1 MKFVL
6 ITGPQAVGKMT
17 VWQELSKITGLKLL
31 HNHMTIE
38 VLTKIFD
45 YDKNAFRKLNEEFRK
60 AIFEEYSASNEKG
73 LIFTTT
79 WEFDRKDEWNRIYS
93 YFDIFKKHNAE
104 IYIVELEA
112 TLEERL
118 KRNITEN
125 RLNHK
130 ASKRD
135 LEWSKNDVLKSEE
148 KYRFNSK
155 DGEIKEKNYIKI
167 NNEKISAEDTAK
179 IIKEKFEL

>member
-1 MKFVL
+1 M
-6 ITGPQAVGKMT
+6 
-17 VWQELSKITGLKLL
+17 
-31 HNHMTIE
+31 
-38 VLTKIFD
+38 
-45 YDKNAFRKLNEEFRK
+45 
-60 AIFEEYSASNEKG
+60 
-73 LIFTTT
+73 
-79 WEFDRKDEWNRIYS
+79 
-93 YFDIFKKHNAE
+93 
-104 IYIVELEA
+104 
-112 TLEERL
+112 L

-125 RLNHK
+125 RLNYK

>member
-1 MKFVL
+1 M
-6 ITGPQAVGKMT
+6 
-17 VWQELSKITGLKLL
+17 
-31 HNHMTIE
+31 
-38 VLTKIFD
+38 
-45 YDKNAFRKLNEEFRK
+45 
-60 AIFEEYSASNEKG
+60 
-73 LIFTTT
+73 
-79 WEFDRKDEWNRIYS
+79 
-93 YFDIFKKHNAE
+93 
-104 IYIVELEA
+104 
-112 TLEERL
+112 L

-125 RLNHK
+125 RLNYK

-179 IIKEKFEL
+179 IIKGKFEL

>member
-6 ITGPQAVGKMT
+6 TTGPQAVGKMT
-17 VWQELSKITGLKLL
+17 VRQELSK
-31 HNHMTIE
+31 
-38 VLTKIFD
+38 
-45 YDKNAFRKLNEEFRK
+45 
-60 AIFEEYSASNEKG
+60 NEKG

-179 IIKEKFEL
+179 IIKGKFEL

>member
-17 VWQELSKITGLKLL
+17 VGQELSKITGLKLL

-45 YDKNAFRKLNEEFRK
+45 YDKSSFRKLNEEFRK
-60 AIFEEYSASNEKG
+60 LIFEEYSTSNEKG

-79 WEFDRKDEWNRIYS
+79 WEFDQEEEWSRIYG
-93 YFDIFKKHNAE
+93 YFDIFKKHNAD

-112 TLEERL
+112 NLEERL

-125 RLNHK
+125 RLEHK

-135 LEWSKNDVLKSEE
+135 LEWSRDDVLKSER

-167 NNEKISAEDTAK
+167 NNEKISAKDTAR
-179 IIKEKFEL
+179 IIKDKFNL